1 MLSLVDVWLDFTQQW
16 GVFGVQ
22 GAEAQ
27 GDGERPK
34 CAQCGINKIP
44 CQWPEPRKRGP
55 PKNLMSAMERRLIR
69 TEDVL
74 FALLSHT
81 SDDQVMSALREL
93 QSLGQGTDTA
103 RRCNFGTA
111 YWETFPLDSVGQ
123 VKAWWRNQASSAA
136 GEHRDLA
143 TSAAKTVSN
152 VSPGIAQESDSEYH
166 EDSNNDYREDSLL
179 LATDHDDLAGCIF
192 NIALLDT
199 DDLPDV
205 GSVKIRSGTELFPIL
220 SLLALRSDAKSIQA
234 LLAAQVYFIS
244 IMSLRHASSVGVL
257 VSKAIYQA
265 GMHRCPVRYAHLSP
279 DECAM
284 RKRIFWSFYVLDR
297 FVSQS
302 LGHPNGIQD
311 SDIDVCSPGRPDL
324 HEPVVQSTRPDSGTA
339 ADATIL
345 HLPVNHPDRISVT
358 PDQQSRED
366 PEDDQGEEIQDSET
380 HTACSNGETSARA
393 VAIHRHRQETQSV
406 LEHHVR
412 HSQLVG
418 RILDVFHKSIH
429 ARDMKNQTILFL
441 KADIAAWGNDLSR
454 PRLGTDS
461 ASVPALSPD
470 PTVFPYI
477 THQYTILLL
486 NRPFLS
492 FDSRSADFQAAIQ
505 TCIGTAN
512 TIITAIEQYATSGGP
527 LFWPGYM
534 SAVWMS
540 GLVLA
545 LSARLKVYSIAK
557 ATRGIR
563 IVLGIL
569 SRMEKR
575 WRTARDCRAVLS
587 MLLENIESPRRQQK
601 RPRSDA
607 GDDESVVGVL
617 RETTQ
622 ATDSRPRTSKR
633 RATHHLNLES
643 QSGTKVDAPWGEG
656 GHVYTPSKTRT
667 PVVNF
672 MKRSMDVDFG
682 APKEPLSRHSSHPN
696 GYSIFT
702 QSDLNSFSAPFLQ
715 ETDLNMG
722 AYFSPIPTTFPDR
735 HRDPLT
741 QQTDLFDNDYST
753 FDIFDGATW
762 GSLLDIVNVAGG
774 TTEP

>member
-1 MLSLVDVWLDFTQQW
+1 MPEIGSLRALANGESQFVGSSS
-16 GVFGVQ
+16 GVYFINTVRK
-22 GAEAQ
+22 AFSSST
-27 GDGERPK
+27 DGI
-34 CAQCGINKIP
+34 AGT
-44 CQWPEPRKRGP
+44 EPRPAGGMTSGVDEPCPEACVVGDIEQVEDATDANRLEHGDIEYRSPGRPTQEHLSPIPTTSDFVDDMSRLPDYQIARTLVLTYFRIWHPAVPFLQGP
-55 PKNLMSAMERRLIR
+55 ECMAELSALYATEASTCRTAVSLIR
-69 TEDVL
+69 LV
-74 FALLSHT
+74 
-81 SDDQVMSALREL
+81 
-93 QSLGQGTDTA
+93 
-103 RRCNFGTA
+103 
-111 YWETFPLDSVGQ
+111 TF
-123 VKAWWRNQASSAA
+123 R
-136 GEHRDLA
+136 
-143 TSAAKTVSN
+143 
-152 VSPGIAQESDSEYH
+152 
-166 EDSNNDYREDSLL
+166 
-179 LATDHDDLAGCIF
+179 CIF
-192 NIALLDT
+192 NIALLDV

-205 GSVKIRSGTELFPIL
+205 GSVKIRSGTELFPVL

-234 LLAAQVYFIS
+234 LLAAQVYFVS
-244 IMSLRHASSVGVL
+244 VMSLRHASSVGGL

-324 HEPVVQSTRPDSGTA
+324 HEPVVQSTRSDSGTA

-358 PDQQSRED
+358 PDQQGRED
-366 PEDDQGEEIQDSET
+366 PEDEQEEEVQDSEKHAT
-380 HTACSNGETSARA
+380 CSNGEASARA

-429 ARDMKNQTILFL
+429 ARDMKNRTILFL

-454 PRLGTDS
+454 PRLGTDT

-486 NRPFLS
+486 NRPLLS

-601 RPRSDA
+601 RRRSDA
-607 GDDESVVGVL
+607 GDDESVVDIL

-643 QSGTKVDAPWGEG
+643 QSGTKVDAPPVEG
-656 GHVYTPSKTRT
+656 GNVHTPSKTRT

-672 MKRSMDVDFG
+672 MKRSMDLDFG
-682 APKEPLSRHSSHPN
+682 APKEPLPRHSSHQN

-735 HRDPLT
+735 NRNPLT
-741 QQTDLFDNDYST
+741 QQTDLFGNDYST

-762 GSLLDIVNVAGG
+762 GSLLDIVNDAGG